1 MYHMPNFDVE
11 LAVFSSI
18 ILGLILAFLNIGGIF
33 AMVLVGFL
41 AVFLTNEEEAN
52 YKIGAIAAVAL
63 YLIYF
68 VISTFTSP
76 NIPYQLPSPLV
87 IGLGYAFEGLL
98 ILILGFFAGLLIYGL
113 MGAVGGYFAD
123 KLFKPQDKPKRP
135 KSQKRRKKIVKRKS
149 KPQRRTLQ
157 RRNLQ

>member
-1 MYHMPNFDVE
+1 MLNFDVE

-18 ILGLILAFLNIGGIF
+18 ILGLILAFLNIGGIL
-33 AMVLVGFL
+33 AMVLVGFV
-41 AVFLTNEEEAN
+41 AVFLTKDEEAN
-52 YKIGAIAAVAL
+52 YKIGAMAAAAL

-87 IGLGYAFEGLL
+87 IGLGYAFEGLFT
-98 ILILGFFAGLLIYGL
+98 IILGFFVGLLIYGL
-113 MGAVGGYFAD
+113 MGAIGGYFTD
-123 KLFKPQDKPKRP
+123 KLFKAQDKPKKP
-135 KSQKRRKKIVKRKS
+135 KAQKRRKKIVKRKS

-157 RRNLQ
+157 RRSLQ

>member
-1 MYHMPNFDVE
+1 MPNFDVE

-33 AMVLVGFL
+33 ALVLVGFV
-41 AVFLTNEEEAN
+41 AVFLTNEDEAN
-52 YKIGAIAAVAL
+52 YKIGILAAAAL

-87 IGLGYAFEGLL
+87 IGLGYAFEGLFT
-98 ILILGFFAGLLIYGL
+98 LILGLIVGLLIYGF
-113 MGAVGGYFAD
+113 MGAIGGYFAD

-135 KSQKRRKKIVKRKS
+135 KSQKRRKKIVERKS